1 MKPDPPEKQETVA
14 KDEAGGEAPGV
25 LIQDVGIS
33 PQDLQEA
40 KPQELQE
47 AGWEAGWD
55 KYGVWWSLM
64 KPFQACGGTGRRK
77 VHGVAGRINIHF
89 GNELG
94 NV

>member
-14 KDEAGGEAPGV
+14 KDESGGEAPGV

-40 KPQELQE
+40 EPQELQE

-55 KYGVWWSLM
+55 KYGVWWQPDEAIPGLWWHWTQESSW
-64 KPFQACGGTGRRK
+64 GRWK
-77 VHGVAGRINIHF
+77 DQYAP
-89 GNELG
+89 LK
-94 NV
+94 